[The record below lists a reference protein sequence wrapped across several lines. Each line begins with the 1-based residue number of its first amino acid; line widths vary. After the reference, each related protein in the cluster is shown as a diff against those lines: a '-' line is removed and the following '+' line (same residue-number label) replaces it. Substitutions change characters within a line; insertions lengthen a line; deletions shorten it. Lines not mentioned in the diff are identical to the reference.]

1 MKTKEY
7 SFSFLMELIIVIFF
21 FTASATVCVSF
32 IVQAKDKQVQ
42 GAKLQNSLIE
52 AQSMIESMQAYP
64 DNELEGLLGVK
75 KINENTYQKDDI
87 VIKLIKKEIIEGKIE
102 IKNKDKIVIELPF
115 VLGGNDH
122 E

>member
-75 KINENTYQKDDI
+75 KINENTYQKGDI

>member
-64 DNELEGLLGVK
+64 DNDLEELLGVK
-75 KINENTYQKDDI
+75 KINENTYQKDNI

-102 IKNKDKIVIELPF
+102 IKNKDKIVIELLF